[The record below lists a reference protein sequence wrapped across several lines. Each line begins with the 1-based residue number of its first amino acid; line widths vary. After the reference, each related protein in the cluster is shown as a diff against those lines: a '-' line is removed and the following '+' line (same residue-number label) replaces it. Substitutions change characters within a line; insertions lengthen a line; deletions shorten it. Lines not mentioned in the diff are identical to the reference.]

1 MQSEKGPAEAGPFS
15 CHTETV
21 RLMLAIGILAASV
34 ACGSADA
41 ETRLTE
47 RPRARLVIV
56 STEPLVVRGRGF
68 EPRERVKLL
77 VTVGGRAGPAAAARA
92 SRAGRFSVRLRAP
105 AAAAEAIV
113 VQAIGA
119 RGSRAMADQLVT
131 TGTLAPAP

>member
-1 MQSEKGPAEAGPFS
+1 VQCEKGPAEAGPFS

-21 RLMLAIGILAASV
+21 RLVLAVGIMAASV

-41 ETRLTE
+41 ETQLTE

-56 STEPLVVRGRGF
+56 STEPLVVRGLGF

-77 VTVGGRAGPAAAARA
+77 VTVGGRAAPTGAARA
-92 SRAGRFSVRLRAP
+92 SRAGRFSVRLRAST
-105 AAAAEAIV
+105 AVAEAIV

-119 RGSRAMADQLVT
+119 RGSRAMTDQLVT
-131 TGTLAPAP
+131 TDTLAPAP